1 MRVPASLR
9 STRANTYSISRLT
22 PAGAWT
28 YAGSCY
34 QSEGDTWLAAA
45 AARHSRTGIAVGR
58 TAMTALCEE
67 ARTAEPE
74 RCGPVLVTMIWS
86 RPHWPTGRSLTG
98 SIDKLGSRV

>member
-45 AARHSRTGIAVGR
+45 AHACGGSGVIFDDLPFANVGFEMMV
-58 TAMTALCEE
+58 TVSESCLDLFDLSLNLPS
-67 ARTAEPE
+67 PE
-74 RCGPVLVTMIWS
+74 C
-86 RPHWPTGRSLTG
+86 
-98 SIDKLGSRV
+98 